1 MHGARK
7 KQKKKLHLLN
17 IKKSCASGYV
27 YIDCFV
33 FGTTKEFQK
42 TYFLEHSGPTAVLNL
57 AVLVFN

>member
-7 KQKKKLHLLN
+7 KQQKKTAFVEY
-17 IKKSCASGYV
+17 KKSCASGYV

-33 FGTTKEFQK
+33 FGTTKKFQK
-42 TYFLEHSGPTAVLNL
+42 NYFLEHSGPTAVLNL